1 MEAKTGKTLGRVSL
15 IGAGPGAADLI
26 TVRGARLL
34 GEAEVVLHDALV
46 SPEVFQYC
54 PQAVLIAVGKRC
66 GKRSTAQRFINRQ
79 LVDLATK
86 YQRVVRLKGGDP
98 MLFGRADE
106 ELQALETAGIV
117 YEVVPGITAAL
128 AAASAIRQPLT
139 KRGVARS
146 VAFVTQAKAADPDTP
161 QPEGP
166 TSGLPEPAVQAD
178 SLVYYMGRDQ
188 AASIAADLIARG
200 RAPSTPA
207 WVVEAATTP
216 EQRSACFTLQQM
228 ADGAAAAWINPDHP
242 SLLMIGDAFAARA
255 SAAAPEALPSEP
267 HVLAA

>member
-1 MEAKTGKTLGRVSL
+1 
-15 IGAGPGAADLI
+15 
-26 TVRGARLL
+26 
-34 GEAEVVLHDALV
+34 
-46 SPEVFQYC
+46 
-54 PQAVLIAVGKRC
+54 
-66 GKRSTAQRFINRQ
+66 
-79 LVDLATK
+79 
-86 YQRVVRLKGGDP
+86 

-106 ELQALETAGIV
+106 ELQALEQAGID
-117 YEVVPGITAAL
+117 YEIVPGITAAL

-161 QPEGP
+161 QPEGV
-166 TSGLPEPAVQAD
+166 LPEPVAQAD

-228 ADGAAAAWINPDHP
+228 ADGAAAAWINPEHP
-242 SLLMIGDAFAARA
+242 SLLMIGDAFAVRA
-255 SAAAPEALPSEP
+255 SAAASEILAGEP
-267 HVLAA
+267 HILAA